1 MCKAYLGISDND
13 LSLKP
18 QNISQSEINK
28 RNIQYIY
35 IAITLVFIVFIM
47 CMLFTYIGINSLM

>member
-18 QNISQSEINK
+18 QNISQAEINK

-35 IAITLVFIVFIM
+35 IAITLVFIVFVI
-47 CMLFTYIGINSLM
+47 CMLFTYIGINSLW